1 MNMLSNTCEKV
12 PICNKNIFG
21 LQKCTYVLTASA
33 KAEES
38 PNGWCVIEELIWTE
52 RIKKKEFYLDVKS
65 SLLNLL
71 EFSEIKND
79 TTIG

>member
-1 MNMLSNTCEKV
+1 MSS
-12 PICNKNIFG
+12 
-21 LQKCTYVLTASA
+21 LQVQKL
-33 KAEES
+33 KS
-38 PNGWCVIEELIWTE
+38 PQMVDGVIEELIWTE
-52 RIKKKEFYLDVKS
+52 KIKKKEFYLDVKS